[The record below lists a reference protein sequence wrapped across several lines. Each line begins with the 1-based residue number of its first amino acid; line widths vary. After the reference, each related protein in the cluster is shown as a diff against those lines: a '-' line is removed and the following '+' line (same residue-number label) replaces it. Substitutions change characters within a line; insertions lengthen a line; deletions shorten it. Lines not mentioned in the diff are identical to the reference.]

1 MPQRFRRRA
10 PGPPKRAFRNTGV
23 APRLGSSGATCRIQ
37 PQSLSIVSRI
47 GETATLRKGTLLQLI
62 DKPRGDVKDRTLADQ
77 GRSRIEWAAS
87 FMPVLAQ
94 IRDRF
99 AKEKPLT
106 GVRIGACLHV
116 TTETANLMLALKA
129 GGAEIEL
136 CASNPLSTQDD
147 VAAALSEHFEV
158 PTHAIKGEDNAT
170 YYKHIESVIATKP
183 HMTMD
188 DGCDLVTTIYTKHN
202 HLLKDM
208 IGGCEETTT
217 GVIRLHAMEKDGVLP
232 FPVIAVN
239 DALTK
244 HMFDNRY
251 GTGQSTIDGIIRATN
266 VLIAGHTCV
275 VVGYGWC
282 GRGVASRAKGLG
294 AHVVVTEIDPR
305 KALEAAMDG
314 FAVMSIAEA
323 AKVGDIFVTLTGN
336 YHVIGMQH
344 FEAMKD
350 GAIVCNS
357 GHFNDELDLE
367 SLAKAAL
374 SKTKPRDFVDAYKLP
389 SGRTVR
395 VLAEGRLINLAA
407 AEGHPAAVMDMSFAN
422 QGMAAAYLAQ
432 NYKTLEKKVYSVP
445 DEIDQEVALLKLAA
459 MKITID
465 TPTPEQVKYMA
476 SWSEGT

>member
-1 MPQRFRRRA
+1 MTVLEQ
-10 PGPPKRAFRNTGV
+10 
-23 APRLGSSGATCRIQ
+23 Q
-37 PQSLSIVSRI
+37 
-47 GETATLRKGTLLQLI
+47 KGH
-62 DKPRGDVKDRTLADQ
+62 VKDYGLADQ
-77 GRSRIEWAAS
+77 GKSRIEWAAT

-99 AKEKPLT
+99 AKTKPLT

-129 GGAEIEL
+129 GGAEIVL

-147 VAAALSEHFEV
+147 VAAALVKHYEI
-158 PTHAIKGEDNAT
+158 PTFAIKGEDEKT
-170 YYKHIESVIATKP
+170 YYSHIEAVIAAEP
-183 HMTMD
+183 QMSMD

-208 IGGCEETTT
+208 IGGCEGETPA
-217 GVIRLHAMEKDGVLP
+217 VSRLHAMDKDGVLP
-232 FPVIAVN
+232 YPVIAVN

-251 GTGQSTIDGIIRATN
+251 GTGQSTLDGVIRATN
-266 VLIAGHTCV
+266 VLIAGGTVV
-275 VVGYGWC
+275 VVGYGWG

-294 AHVVVTEIDPR
+294 ARVIVTEIDPR

-314 FAVMSIAEA
+314 FQVMSMAEA
-323 AKVGDIFVTLTGN
+323 AKVGDVFVTVTGN
-336 YHVIGMQH
+336 YHVIRQEH
-344 FEAMKD
+344 FEVMKD

-357 GHFNDELDLE
+357 GHFNDELDLD
-367 SLAKAAL
+367 SLEKIAK
-374 SKTKPRDFVDAYKLP
+374 SKTKPRQFVDAYKLP
-389 SGRTVR
+389 SGKTVR
-395 VLAEGRLINLAA
+395 VLGEGRLINLAA
-407 AEGHPAAVMDMSFAN
+407 GEGHPAAVMDMSFAN
-422 QGMAAAYLAQ
+422 QAMAASYLAE

-445 DEIDQEVALLKLAA
+445 NEIDEEVALLKLAA

-465 TPTPEQVKYMA
+465 TPTAEQIKYMA